1 MVQKSKGEHIRT
13 EYGDLMSPL
22 FLKNGN
28 HKKKTRGDI

>member
-13 EYGDLMSPL
+13 QYGDLMSPL

-28 HKKKTRGDI
+28 QKYTRGDI